1 MNSNP
6 LYLCVEKT
14 KNMNILIKQATIV
27 DSTSPFNG
35 KVIDILIEKGIITQ
49 LKKTIANEKNYKTI
63 EANDLCVSV
72 GWLDMQVNFCDPG
85 NEHKETLENG
95 LRAAAKGGFTGVC
108 VMSGTNPPLHNKAQI
123 EYVKNRAK
131 DSLVDVFPIGTIS
144 HNQEGKDLSEMYD
157 MQLAGAVAFSDYK
170 KPIKDAGLIL
180 RALQYSAN
188 INSFII
194 THCDDK
200 TISYDGQ
207 MNEGVTSTKLGL
219 KGIPVLAEELMIQRN
234 LQILEYTGG
243 KIHFPTI
250 STKGSVELIK
260 KAKANGLS
268 VTAGVAAH
276 NLLLDETELEGFD
289 TNYKVNPPLR
299 SKEDVTAVR
308 KALENG
314 IIDVVVSDH
323 NPQDIESK
331 DLEFDLANNGIIALQ
346 TAFNCMVTGVSKIT
360 LDKIAEALAE
370 HPRHILGLENET
382 IKENVKAN
390 LTLFTLNDKTTFT
403 EKDNVSKSKNSP
415 FIGKTL
421 NGKVVGVINNG
432 KVVLN

>member
-1 MNSNP
+1 
-6 LYLCVEKT
+6 
-14 KNMNILIKQATIV
+14 
-27 DSTSPFNG
+27 
-35 KVIDILIEKGIITQ
+35 
-49 LKKTIANEKNYKTI
+49 
-63 EANDLCVSV
+63 
-72 GWLDMQVNFCDPG
+72 
-85 NEHKETLENG
+85 
-95 LRAAAKGGFTGVC
+95 
-108 VMSGTNPPLHNKAQI
+108 
-123 EYVKNRAK
+123 
-131 DSLVDVFPIGTIS
+131 
-144 HNQEGKDLSEMYD
+144 MYD

-200 TISYDGQ
+200 TISHDGQ
-207 MNEGVTSTKLGL
+207 MNEGITSTKLGL
-219 KGIPVLAEELMIQRN
+219 KGIPALAEELMIQRN

-260 KAKANGLS
+260 KAKSNGLS

-299 SKEDVTAVR
+299 SKEDITAVR

-360 LDKIAEALAE
+360 VDKIAEALAE
-370 HPRHILGLENET
+370 NPRHILGLENET

-390 LTLFTLNDKTTFT
+390 LTLFTLSDKTTFT
-403 EKDNVSKSKNSP
+403 EKDNASKSKNSP

-421 NGKVVGVINNG
+421 NGKVFGVINND

>member
-1 MNSNP
+1 
-6 LYLCVEKT
+6 
-14 KNMNILIKQATIV
+14 MNILIKQATIV

-35 KVIDILIEKGIITQ
+35 KIMDILIEKGIITQ

-63 EANDLCVSV
+63 EADDLCVSV

-95 LRAAAKGGFTGVC
+95 LRAAAKGGFTAVC

-200 TISYDGQ
+200 TISHDGQ

-219 KGIPVLAEELMIQRN
+219 KGIPALAEELMIQRN

-370 HPRHILGLENET
+370 NPRQILGLENET
-382 IKENVKAN
+382 IKENAKAN

>member
-1 MNSNP
+1 
-6 LYLCVEKT
+6 
-14 KNMNILIKQATIV
+14 MNILIKQATIV

-35 KVIDILIEKGIITQ
+35 KIMDILIEKGIITQ

-63 EANDLCVSV
+63 EADDLCVSV

-95 LRAAAKGGFTGVC
+95 LRAAAKGGFTAVC
-108 VMSGTNPPLHNKAQI
+108 VMSGANPPLHNKAQI

-200 TISYDGQ
+200 TISHDGQ

-219 KGIPVLAEELMIQRN
+219 KGIPALAEELMIQRN

-370 HPRHILGLENET
+370 NPRQILGLENET
-382 IKENVKAN
+382 IKENAKAN

>member
-1 MNSNP
+1 M
-6 LYLCVEKT
+6 
-14 KNMNILIKQATIV
+14 
-27 DSTSPFNG
+27 
-35 KVIDILIEKGIITQ
+35 DILIEKGIITQ

-63 EANDLCVSV
+63 EADDLCVSV

-95 LRAAAKGGFTGVC
+95 LRAAAKGGFTAVC

-131 DSLVDVFPIGTIS
+131 DSLVDVFPVGTIS

-200 TISYDGQ
+200 TISHDGQ

-219 KGIPVLAEELMIQRN
+219 KGIPALAEELMIQRN

-260 KAKANGLS
+260 KAKTNGLS

-370 HPRHILGLENET
+370 NPRQILGLENET